1 MSRTVVITGA
11 SSGIGR
17 ATALEF
23 ARKGDF
29 LVLASRRGDA
39 LDDVVAECEA
49 LGAQAIAVV
58 TDVSDEQQVKTLA
71 NTAVATLGS
80 LDVWV
85 NNASVS
91 AYGSLLQIP
100 VKDIQRVLDVN
111 ILGYVYGARQALLAF
126 QNSGRGT
133 IINVASILGEVPQPY
148 SAPYSMAKA
157 AIIALGVAMRQEL
170 ALEKLKKITVSTVMP
185 ATTDTPFFGHAAN
198 YSGRE
203 LQAMPPVYPPELVA
217 KHVVRAA
224 AKPRPEIVVGA
235 AGKALVRQHRR
246 HPRPVEAQMAVQT
259 NLAQLSPTAGAATTS
274 GNLHTP
280 TPSSDAA
287 VTGGWGGAKKHA
299 VRNILAGTIAISVAA
314 FAASRWA
321 NQEAT
326 R

>member
-23 ARKGDF
+23 ARKGDS

-39 LDDVVAECEA
+39 LDDVVAECEV

-71 NTAVATLGS
+71 NTAVATFGS

-157 AIIALGVAMRQEL
+157 AIIALGVAVRQEL
-170 ALEKLKKITVSTVMP
+170 ALAKLKKITVSTVMP

-198 YSGRE
+198 YSGRG

-217 KHVVRAA
+217 KLIVRAA
-224 AKPRPEIVVGA
+224 AKPQPEIVVGA
-235 AGKALVRQHRR
+235 AGKALVRQH
-246 HPRPVEAQMAVQT
+246 MAVQT

-287 VTGGWGGAKKHA
+287 VSGGWGGAKKHA
-299 VRNILAGTIAISVAA
+299 VRNIVAGTIVISVAA
-314 FAASRWA
+314 FAASRWS